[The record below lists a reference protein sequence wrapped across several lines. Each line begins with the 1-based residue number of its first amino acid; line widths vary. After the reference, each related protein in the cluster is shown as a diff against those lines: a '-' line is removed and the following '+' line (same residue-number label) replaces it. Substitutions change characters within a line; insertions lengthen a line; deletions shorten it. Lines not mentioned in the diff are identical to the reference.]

1 MGGREWAVFMALA
14 VAMLPLP
21 TRAATCTDAVGEWRW
36 SDRTLV
42 TLTVDSRVAARRA
55 TGGEPLL
62 TGSWWCDYFTGD
74 LGLEWATGFHQ
85 RLKLG

>member
-42 TLTVDSRVAARRA
+42 TI
-55 TGGEPLL
+55 P
-62 TGSWWCDYFTGD
+62 
-74 LGLEWATGFHQ
+74 
-85 RLKLG
+85 